1 MKLLILASHPVP
13 YHASVFRKIS
23 QHLAQAGHECLV
35 VYLSDFSL
43 QEYFERSFSV
53 SFAWDEPLLDGYR
66 SEILNKS
73 VNNQPLSFFDL
84 KAPGWQ
90 QLLESEKPTRLLVV
104 TLNYLG
110 AVSATV
116 QAHLQ
121 GIPATLRCETNDVA
135 FIRSKYKA
143 IGRSLVYKSL
153 YTLFD
158 SAIAIGTLN
167 HQHLLSHGFS
177 SKPLGLSYYCV
188 PDRFQSLCLE
198 EKQRLR
204 ETLRQQ
210 LGFSDQQTVV
220 LFCGKLIVKKNPEL
234 LLEAVSQIPET
245 ERRRLALLYV
255 GAGFLAE
262 KLRSMAGN
270 LSELKVHF
278 AGFKNQLELPPYYLA
293 ADLMVLPSR
302 RQGETWG
309 LVVNEALHAGLP
321 CIVTDAVGCAADFA
335 AGFPDFQ
342 VIPENDPISLAEA
355 IIKVRDKPRN
365 FERYRP
371 LMKKFSEDRSA
382 QNITDFLL
390 SFSS

>member
-13 YHASVFRKIS
+13 YHASVFRRIS
-23 QHLAQAGHECLV
+23 QQLAQAGHECLV

-116 QAHLQ
+116 QARLQ

-135 FIRSKYKA
+135 FVRSNYKA

-167 HQHLLSHGFS
+167 HQHLLSHGFN

-204 ETLRQQ
+204 ETLRRQ
-210 LGFSDQQTVV
+210 LGFSDHQTVL

-262 KLRSMAGN
+262 KLQSMTAN
-270 LSELKVHF
+270 LSQLKVHF

-321 CIVTDAVGCAADFA
+321 CIVTDAVGCAVDFA
-335 AGFPDFQ
+335 DFPDFQ
-342 VIPENDPISLAEA
+342 VIPENDPISLAEV
-355 IIKVRDKPRN
+355 ITKVMDRPRE
-365 FERYRP
+365 FERYHP
-371 LMKKFSEDRSA
+371 LMKEFSEERSA
-382 QNITDFLL
+382 QKITDFLL
-390 SFSS
+390 TLSR